1 MVGLQNNGKAES
13 NYKLNRYRFVSIYY
27 LWKRLDFKNIKIVYF
42 ANAAVVNNIVINMI
56 SYVK

>member
-1 MVGLQNNGKAES
+1 MVVLQNNGKAES

-56 SYVK
+56 S